1 MVDNSEFV
9 TRVIVGTLAVIIL
22 CTFTVYFIT
31 VLLSYTSTDRLV
43 DRDCVREAEFNF
55 EESQLPAEV
64 ALEVLTT
71 EVIMCYQLN

>member
-1 MVDNSEFV
+1 MVKVLYSTCF
-9 TRVIVGTLAVIIL
+9 IFLLAWLVMEIQDTNLIH
-22 CTFTVYFIT
+22 
-31 VLLSYTSTDRLV
+31 TDRPV